1 MKIRVLHNQSLLDIA
16 DMHTGTVLSAF
27 AISVANG
34 ISLTD
39 ELEPGSELIIPDD
52 VLTDADI
59 QGYYKAKQVRPAT
72 AIQPGEGPEP
82 LEGIGYWTIGRTFV
96 VARQALNEKA

>member
-72 AIQPGEGPEP
+72 ALQPGDSPEP
-82 LEGIGYWTIGRTFV
+82 LEGIGYWIIGRTF
-96 VARQALNEKA
+96 KTS